1 MSIFTNLHKIAN
13 SIIPRQRIEWRKSGE
28 SFVDDYGQPASSY
41 GEWQSILAHAM
52 PGIISSF
59 GGKNI
64 NERDYKEMGLDF
76 SKNYYTVYVDD
87 IDIRTVCE
95 QRSADQFRING
106 KIFNVIQTE
115 DWAEFGYNG
124 WKRCY
129 CVQVIDD
136 SDGGGSSSEGSAS

>member
-1 MSIFTNLHKIAN
+1 MSIFSNLHRIAN
-13 SIIPRQRIEWRKSGE
+13 RIIPRQKIQWRKAGDIDVNE
-28 SFVDDYGQPASSY
+28 YGVASSEY
-41 GEWQSILAHAM
+41 GAWQDVYAHVM

-76 SKNYYTVYVDD
+76 SKNYYTVYVDG
-87 IDIRTVCE
+87 IDVRTVCE
-95 QRSADQFRING
+95 QNGADQFRING

-115 DWAEFGYNG
+115 DWEEFGYNG

-129 CVQVIDD
+129 CVQVID
-136 SDGGGSSSEGSAS
+136 GEANNE

>member
-13 SIIPRQRIEWRKSGE
+13 RLIPRQRVQWRKALDTVISEDGIAVSG
-28 SFVDDYGQPASSY
+28 Y
-41 GEWQSILAHAM
+41 GEWNAILAHAM

-64 NERDYKEMGLDF
+64 NERDYKDMGLDF
-76 SKNYYTVYVDD
+76 SRNYYTVYCDN
-87 IDIRTVCE
+87 IDVRTVCE
-95 QRSADQFRING
+95 QHSADQFMING

-115 DWAEFGYNG
+115 DWEEFGYNG

-129 CVQVIDD
+129 CVEVIGE
-136 SDGGGSSSEGSAS
+136 SVGGSSS

>member
-13 SIIPRQRIEWRKSGE
+13 RIIPRQRVQWRKALDTTISEDGIAVSG
-28 SFVDDYGQPASSY
+28 Y
-41 GEWQSILAHAM
+41 GEWNTILAHAM

-64 NERDYKEMGLDF
+64 NERDYKDMGLDF
-76 SKNYYTVYVDD
+76 SRNYYTVYCDNIGV
-87 IDIRTVCE
+87 RTVCE
-95 QRSADQFRING
+95 QHSADQFMING

-115 DWAEFGYNG
+115 DWEEFGYNG

-129 CVQVIDD
+129 CVEVIGE
-136 SDGGGSSSEGSAS
+136 SGGGASS